1 MFIKREA
8 AFQNNLNAQ
17 HEQSTHFQM
26 HSKLPFQSLV
36 INSKKKKYWNIERM
50 WKTHRIT
57 AWSKVDE
64 QWVKYIDMQRVKW
77 KKEFSVLVG

>member
-26 HSKLPFQSLV
+26 HSKLAFQSLV
-36 INSKKKKYWNIERM
+36 INSKKINTEILKGCGKHIELL
-50 WKTHRIT
+50 H
-57 AWSKVDE
+57 E
-64 QWVKYIDMQRVKW
+64 VKW
-77 KKEFSVLVG
+77 MNNG